1 MAKRPRQSGDFHRP
15 RAIFI
20 GMAYNADRFVHRSS
34 GALQPS
40 FKTPIGASLK
50 HGAGGRQRRRHSRP
64 AFSRVASILS
74 DDGCALHG
82 READVAPHLPI
93 VTKDIAPGFVIEAAL
108 LTSPKPLKIG
118 ELARLFANRY
128 TKDRIAQELGRL
140 VEFWADRGL
149 RLVEVGDGWRFQ
161 SAPEI
166 SGYLVR
172 LVEEKAPK
180 YSRAVMETLA
190 IIAYRQPATRGDI
203 EEIRGVAVNP
213 NILRQLE
220 ERGWIEIIGHRESPG
235 RPALFATTPQF
246 LNDLG
251 IRSLSALPPLKGEAP
266 QAQEFEL
273 DFSDEKIQ
281 ENLSG
286 QEATKK
292 TPETAAPSPA
302 DKAAADSP
310 AAQTT
315 VAAETKHDDEKNEA

>member
-1 MAKRPRQSGDFHRP
+1 M
-15 RAIFI
+15 
-20 GMAYNADRFVHRSS
+20 
-34 GALQPS
+34 
-40 FKTPIGASLK
+40 
-50 HGAGGRQRRRHSRP
+50 
-64 AFSRVASILS
+64 
-74 DDGCALHG
+74 
-82 READVAPHLPI
+82 
-93 VTKDIAPGFVIEAAL
+93 TKDIAPGFVIEAAL

-128 TKDRIAQELGRL
+128 TKDRITQELGKL
-140 VEFWADRGL
+140 AEFWEKRGL

-251 IRSLSALPPLKGEAP
+251 LRSLSGLPPLKGEAP

-281 ENLSG
+281 ENLGG
-286 QEATKK
+286 QDGKKAAPPAGEAAATEEKPVQPDA
-292 TPETAAPSPA
+292 PETTLVF
-302 DKAAADSP
+302 D
-310 AAQTT
+310 
-315 VAAETKHDDEKNEA
+315 ETQHDDEKNEA

>member
-1 MAKRPRQSGDFHRP
+1 MAFASGFSVSCLFSFGRRRPP
-15 RAIFI
+15 C
-20 GMAYNADRFVHRSS
+20 
-34 GALQPS
+34 
-40 FKTPIGASLK
+40 PIGT
-50 HGAGGRQRRRHSRP
+50 
-64 AFSRVASILS
+64 
-74 DDGCALHG
+74 
-82 READVAPHLPI
+82 ADAAPHFPI
-93 VTKDIAPGFVIEAAL
+93 VTKDIAPGVVIEAAL

-128 TKDRIAQELGRL
+128 TKDRIAQELGKL
-140 VEFWADRGL
+140 AEFWEKRGL

-251 IRSLSALPPLKGEAP
+251 LRSLSGLPPLKGEAP

-281 ENLSG
+281 ENLGG
-286 QEATKK
+286 QDGKKATPPPPAGEAVVTEEKSAESAA
-292 TPETAAPSPA
+292 PET
-302 DKAAADSP
+302 
-310 AAQTT
+310 TL
-315 VAAETKHDDEKNEA
+315 VLNETQHDDEKNEA